1 MDRVA
6 VVSDIHGNRWALEA
20 VLEDIAGRDVGGLL
34 NLGDSLYGPLDPAGT
49 AGILVGLDVTSIRGN
64 EDRIILE
71 AGDVESSPTLR
82 FAREALDEGHR
93 RWLASLEPTLV
104 IDEFLLCHGTP
115 SSDTDY
121 LIREV
126 HPDGVTDRAP
136 EAIVAI
142 LGPVGQRVVLCGHD
156 HVPGAL
162 KLPGGAFIVDPGSV
176 GLQAYTD
183 DEPFPHIM
191 EAGSPH
197 ARYAVLEQCADGW
210 TSEPVTVR
218 YDWEAAAADAE
229 SNGRPDW
236 AAWLRTG
243 KAEL

>member
-1 MDRVA
+1 VDRVA

-20 VLEDIAGRDVGGLL
+20 VLEDIAGRDVGRIL

-49 AGILVGLDVTSIRGN
+49 AGILIGLDVTSIRGN

-71 AGDVESSPTLR
+71 TRDVESSPTLHFVR
-82 FAREALDEGHR
+82 DALDERHR
-93 RWLASLEPTLV
+93 RWLAALEPTLV

-115 SSDTDY
+115 SSDTEY

-136 EAIVAI
+136 EATAAI
-142 LGPVGQRVVLCGHD
+142 LGPVDRRVVLCGHD
-156 HVPGAL
+156 HVPGEL
-162 KLPGGAFIVDPGSV
+162 ELPGGAFIVDPGSV
-176 GLQAYTD
+176 GLQAYKD
-183 DEPFPHIM
+183 DAPFPHVM
-191 EAGSPH
+191 QAGSPH
-197 ARYAVLEQCADGW
+197 ARYALLEQRADGW
-210 TSEPVTVR
+210 TFESVTVH
-218 YDWEAAAADAE
+218 YDWEAAAVKAE

-236 AAWLRTG
+236 AVWLRTG